1 MQNIDMVI
9 AVIAATGGL
18 GLAAMSL
25 VDAFKAVPGGGVSRI
40 GFRHIRDVA
49 VLFDKVL
56 ERAVGAQWEAV
67 ILSHWIN
74 GRARSDQIGIVRSL
88 LRLGLNPDTSDQL
101 AAIGNVDPKA
111 LSSAAGKLLKGA
123 AMTEAEVNLIGRVE
137 AAVEARLDAAF
148 DLAEQAYRNQA
159 RILAGVIAVVL
170 AVVASLLM
178 EARPAISGLEWL
190 DTRLLIGVLV
200 GLLAVPIAPIAKDL
214 VSALTA
220 AASAAKSTRKA

>member
-40 GFRHIRDVA
+40 GFHHIKDVV

-56 ERAVGAQWEAV
+56 ARAVGPSWETV
-67 ILSHWIN
+67 VLSHWIN
-74 GRARSDQIGIVRSL
+74 GRSRSEQIGVIRSL
-88 LRLGLNPDTSDQL
+88 LRLGLNTDTSDQL
-101 AAIGNVDPKA
+101 AAIGNVDAKA
-111 LSSAAGKLLKGA
+111 LSAAAGKLVKGSD
-123 AMTEAEVNLIGRVE
+123 MTEAEVNLIGRVE

-159 RILAGVIAVVL
+159 RILAGAIAVVL
-170 AVVASLLM
+170 ALVASPLM
-178 EARPAISGLEWL
+178 DPRDPIPGFEWL
-190 DTRLLIGVLV
+190 DTRALIGVLI

>member
-1 MQNIDMVI
+1 MEHLDRVI
-9 AVIAATGGL
+9 AIIAATGGL

-25 VDAFKAVPGGGVSRI
+25 VDALKAAPGGGVSRI
-40 GFRHIRDVA
+40 GFSHIRNVA
-49 VLFDKVL
+49 VLFDRVL
-56 ERAVGAQWEAV
+56 ERAVGARWETV

-74 GRARSDQIGIVRSL
+74 GRPRSEQIGVLRSL
-88 LRLGLNPDTSDQL
+88 LRLGLNPDTADQL

-111 LSSAAGKLLKGA
+111 LSAAADKLVRGA
-123 AMTEAEVNLIGRVE
+123 SMNEAEVNLIGRVE

-170 AVVASLLM
+170 AVAASPLL
-178 EARPAISGLEWL
+178 EARAPIPGLEGL
-190 DTRLLIGVLV
+190 DPRLLIGVLV
-200 GLLAVPIAPIAKDL
+200 GLLAVPVAPIAKDL

-220 AASAAKSTRKA
+220 AANAAKSTRRA

>member
-1 MQNIDMVI
+1 MEHLDRVI
-9 AVIAATGGL
+9 AIIAATGGL

-25 VDAFKAVPGGGVSRI
+25 VDALKAAPGGGVSRI
-40 GFRHIRDVA
+40 GFSHIRNVA
-49 VLFDKVL
+49 VLFDRVL
-56 ERAVGAQWEAV
+56 ERAVGARWETV

-74 GRARSDQIGIVRSL
+74 GRPRSEQIGVLRSL
-88 LRLGLNPDTSDQL
+88 LRLGLNPDTADQL

-111 LSSAAGKLLKGA
+111 LSAAADKLVRGA
-123 AMTEAEVNLIGRVE
+123 SMNEAEVNLIGRVE

-170 AVVASLLM
+170 ALAASPLL
-178 EARPAISGLEWL
+178 EARAPIPGLEGL
-190 DTRLLIGVLV
+190 DPRLLIGVLV
-200 GLLAVPIAPIAKDL
+200 GLLAVPVAPIAKDL

-220 AASAAKSTRKA
+220 AANAAKSTRRA

>member
-1 MQNIDMVI
+1 MV
-9 AVIAATGGL
+9 A
-18 GLAAMSL
+18 
-25 VDAFKAVPGGGVSRI
+25 
-40 GFRHIRDVA
+40 
-49 VLFDKVL
+49 LFDKVL
-56 ERAVGAQWEAV
+56 ARAVGAKWETV
-67 ILSHWIN
+67 VLSHWIN
-74 GRARSDQIGIVRSL
+74 GRSRGEQIGVIRSL

-111 LSSAAGKLLKGA
+111 LSDAAGKLVKGA
-123 AMTEAEVNLIGRVE
+123 SMSEAEVNLIGRVE

-159 RILAGVIAVVL
+159 RILAGAIAVVL
-170 AVVASLLM
+170 AVTASFLIEKPPVVEGLDLQNNRLLM
-178 EARPAISGLEWL
+178 
-190 DTRLLIGVLV
+190 GVLI